1 MLRRQLK
8 KLDSHS
14 TTQRAATG
22 FDESS
27 KQFGVE
33 TVGNLH
39 AFFLRTSALEV
50 SAAAAR
56 LALVPDNEKPTLLVI
71 DGHSLAFRA
80 FYALPVDSFTTRDG
94 QHTNAIH
101 GFLSM
106 LILLLQNEKPTHLAV
121 AFDLS
126 RQSFRTREYAEYKG
140 TRGETPVEFVGQIP
154 LLQEALAAL
163 NITTITK
170 EDYEADDILAT
181 LATRGAAEG
190 FDVLVVSGDRDAIQ
204 MVNDDVTLL
213 YPNARGV
220 SELKRYDRDAVV
232 ERYGI
237 EPAQYPDVA
246 ALVGE
251 TSDNLIGI
259 DKVGEKTAVKWI
271 TAYGSLDGVLK
282 HADQITG
289 VVGEKLREQKD
300 RAIRNRKLNH
310 LVTDVDLPVELSS
323 LERREFNDD
332 AVREVFDR
340 LQFKTLFDRV
350 MKIAAAERGIDAAPA
365 QLAPQNE
372 IPVIHTFTDD
382 ELGSWLGAVS
392 AEGSALGLRVA
403 SHNGAVAG
411 FGIATLGET
420 AFIAWN
426 AGEKHPAL
434 EAWLASDSPKAL
446 HGAKYQL
453 KILAAAGFSLNGIA
467 FDTMLGAWLM
477 KPGSK
482 PEALD
487 AQVYNYLGETLQQ
500 SDPNQL
506 VPENEGASPA
516 TEAWFVLRIADY
528 LAEKLDAG
536 SLAVLKEIEVPLI
549 PILANMEIV
558 GITVNQTILGRL
570 TADLGQKA
578 GEAAQK
584 AYAEIGR
591 EINLGSPKQLQEVLF
606 DQLGMPKT
614 RSNKTGF
621 STDAASLTDLQEQNP
636 HPFLDLLLQHR
647 DATKLMQIIASID
660 KAVDRTGRVHTT
672 YEQAG
677 SSTGRIASN
686 EPNLQNVPIKTEV
699 GREIRASFEAGQ
711 GFETLLTADYSQ
723 IEMRIMAHLSG
734 DEGLRLAFNEGED
747 LHRFVGS
754 RIFGVPPADVT
765 PFMRTKVK
773 AMSYGLAYGLSAFG
787 LSKQLRIETSEA
799 KELMT
804 DYFAR
809 FGAVRDYL
817 RDVVE
822 QAKVDGFTT
831 TIFGRRRPFGDL
843 HSSNR
848 VLRENAAR
856 QALNSPIQG
865 SAADIL
871 KRAMITISSDMA
883 AQQMRSNMLLQVHDE
898 LVFEVFPGELVALTE
913 LVRHRMST
921 AAELSVPLEVQIGTG
936 PNWDAAAH

>member
-1 MLRRQLK
+1 
-8 KLDSHS
+8 
-14 TTQRAATG
+14 
-22 FDESS
+22 
-27 KQFGVE
+27 
-33 TVGNLH
+33 
-39 AFFLRTSALEV
+39 
-50 SAAAAR
+50 
-56 LALVPDNEKPTLLVI
+56 VPDSEKPTLLVI

-121 AFDLS
+121 AFDIS
-126 RQSFRTREYAEYKG
+126 RYSFRTREYPEYKG
-140 TRGETPVEFVGQIP
+140 TRGETPPEFVGQVP
-154 LLQEALAAL
+154 LLEEALKAMG
-163 NITTITK
+163 ITTITK

-190 FDVLVVSGDRDAIQ
+190 FNVLIVSGDRDAIQ
-204 MVNDDVTLL
+204 MVKPEVTLL

-220 SELKRYDRDAVV
+220 SELKRYDRDAVM

-237 EPAQYPDVA
+237 EPEQYPDIA

-271 TAYGSLDGVLK
+271 TTYGSLDGVLE
-282 HADQITG
+282 HADEITG

-310 LVTDVDLPVELSS
+310 LITDVALPVGPAELLRQPMDVS
-323 LERREFNDD
+323 

-340 LQFKTLFDRV
+340 LQFKTLLDRV
-350 MKIAAAERGIDAAPA
+350 LKIAAAEGGAEAIADSAPA
-365 QLAPQNE
+365 AAG
-372 IPVIHTFTDD
+372 IPVIRTMVDE
-382 ELGSWLGAVS
+382 ELGKWLGTQSVN
-392 AEGSALGLRVA
+392 GQSALGLRIESA
-403 SHNGAVAG
+403 NGRVTG
-411 FGIATLGET
+411 FGIGAADET
-420 AFIAWN
+420 AYVPWAT
-426 AGEKHPAL
+426 GRPDYVAL
-434 EAWLASDSPKAL
+434 EQWLASDAPKIMTGSKA
-446 HGAKYQL
+446 QL
-453 KILAAAGFSLNGIA
+453 KVARDSGVEVNGIA
-467 FDTMLGAWLM
+467 YDTILAGWLL
-477 KPGSK
+477 KPGTKS
-482 PEALD
+482 ETLES
-487 AQVYNYLGETLQQ
+487 QVEYYLGETLQQ

-506 VPENEGASPA
+506 VPETEPASPA
-516 TEAWFVLRIADY
+516 TEAWYSMRLSAY
-528 LAEKLDAG
+528 LSEKLDAG
-536 SLAVLKEIEVPLI
+536 SLDVLESIEMPLVPV
-549 PILANMEIV
+549 LATMERT
-558 GITVNQTILGRL
+558 GITVNRGILGRL
-570 TADLGQKA
+570 TADLGAKA
-578 GEAAQK
+578 ADVAERAF
-584 AYAEIGR
+584 AEIGR

-621 STDAASLTDLQEQNP
+621 STDAASLADLQDQNP

-660 KAVDRTGRVHTT
+660 KAVDGGGRVHTT

-677 SSTGRIASN
+677 SATGRIASN
-686 EPNLQNVPIKTEV
+686 DPNLQNVPVKTET
-699 GREIRASFEAGQ
+699 GREIRSAFEAGE
-711 GFETLLTADYSQ
+711 GYETLLTADYSQ

-734 DEGLRLAFNEGED
+734 DEGLIEAFNGGED
-747 LHRFVGS
+747 LHRFVGA
-754 RIFGVPPADVT
+754 RIFHVDPAEVT
-765 PFMRTKVK
+765 PTMRTKVK

-809 FGAVRDYL
+809 FGAVREYL
-817 RDVVE
+817 QNVVE
-822 QAKVDGFTT
+822 QARADGYTT
-831 TIFGRRRPFGDL
+831 TEFGRRRPFGDL
-843 HSSNR
+843 SSSNR

-865 SAADIL
+865 TAADIL
-871 KRAMITISSDMA
+871 KLAMIGIDQDLRGMKSK
-883 AQQMRSNMLLQVHDE
+883 MLLQVHDE
-898 LVFEVFPGELVALTE
+898 LVFDVAAGELDDLTAI
-913 LVRHRMST
+913 VRSRMAG
-921 AAELSVPLEVQIGTG
+921 AADLSVPLDVQVGTG